1 MHKDRNWEIT
11 RIYGV
16 RSNSP
21 TFAKTQ
27 ETAFFLPISASLP
40 EQSGRR
46 TIGVDDKNRR
56 KAMKENQPPRRECAD
71 LGAQYGKI
79 GISAVAAAVRYK
91 GEARNP
97 AYAPVTPDARAEDGE
112 SDVSQLR

>member
-1 MHKDRNWEIT
+1 
-11 RIYGV
+11 
-16 RSNSP
+16 
-21 TFAKTQ
+21 
-27 ETAFFLPISASLP
+27 
-40 EQSGRR
+40 
-46 TIGVDDKNRR
+46 
-56 KAMKENQPPRRECAD
+56 MKENQPPRRECAD

-91 GEARNP
+91 SEARNP